1 MSDYHKEQLIQADL
15 KQGKTMMHY
24 FISVLS
30 LVFVSFLSV
39 GQGLDEQ
46 FRLWVSGEK
55 DNIQCF
61 DNQSYFQYCLRKLPN
76 KGLVVVDK
84 KGDEVYQLYY
94 FDNWPDEPQEGLYR
108 FRKGNKIGFADE
120 VTGKIV
126 FDAIYD
132 CAYPFKGGKA
142 KVGIGCE
149 TQTDGEHSWWTGGKW
164 TTITH

>member
-1 MSDYHKEQLIQADL
+1 MRFINFIILII
-15 KQGKTMMHY
+15 GT
-24 FISVLS
+24 
-30 LVFVSFLSV
+30 
-39 GQGLDEQ
+39 
-46 FRLWVSGEK
+46 
-55 DNIQCF
+55 
-61 DNQSYFQYCLRKLPN
+61 
-76 KGLVVVDK
+76 
-84 KGDEVYQLYY
+84 
-94 FDNWPDEPQEGLYR
+94 DEPQEGLYR

-149 TQTDGEHSWWTGGKW
+149 TQTDGEHNWWTGGKW